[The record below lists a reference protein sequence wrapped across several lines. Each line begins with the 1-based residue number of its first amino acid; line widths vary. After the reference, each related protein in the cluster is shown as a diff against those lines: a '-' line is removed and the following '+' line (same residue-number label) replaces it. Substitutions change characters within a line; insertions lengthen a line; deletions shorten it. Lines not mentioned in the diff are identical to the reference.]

1 MIKRDPVAA
10 TAGAIRKA
18 ASMLDDLIRLGSA
31 GGLLLI
37 VAAVLAMLMANS
49 PAATEYQRFLSFPF
63 AISAGDFSLDKPLF
77 LWINDGLMAI
87 FFLLVALEI
96 KREVVSGQ
104 LSSRS
109 QLALPVVAALGGV
122 VAPALIYAGINFS
135 DAEAMRGWAIPTAT
149 DIAFALGMLSLLGR
163 RVPLSI
169 KLLLSTIAVIDDLLA
184 IVIIAVFYTAN
195 LAPIAM
201 VCAVLLLGILVG
213 MNRLGVKGVGPYL
226 LVGALLWLC
235 VLKSG
240 VHATLAGVV
249 VGLCIPASDGKGGS
263 PLERLEHGLQPWV
276 AYAILPLFAFANAGV
291 PLPESGLGTLLQPV
305 PLGIALGLLL
315 GKPIGVFGG
324 VWLATLFG
332 MLKLPDD
339 LNWSALLGVS
349 VLCGIGF
356 TMSLFIGS
364 LAFESGALQYAE
376 LNRIG
381 ILAGSVTA
389 AVIGLLWLR
398 WRLPA
403 VAASGGD
410 D

>member
-1 MIKRDPVAA
+1 M
-10 TAGAIRKA
+10 
-18 ASMLDDLIRLGSA
+18 
-31 GGLLLI
+31 
-37 VAAVLAMLMANS
+37 AV
-49 PAATEYQRFLSFPF
+49 
-63 AISAGDFSLDKPLF
+63 
-77 LWINDGLMAI
+77 

-96 KREVVSGQ
+96 KREIVSGQ

-109 QLALPVVAALGGV
+109 QLTLPVIAALGGAA
-122 VAPALIYAGINFS
+122 APALIYAAINGS

-149 DIAFALGMLSLLGR
+149 DIAFALGILSLLGK

-184 IVIIAVFYTAN
+184 IIIIAIFYTTN

-201 VCAVLLLGILVG
+201 VCAVALVGLLVG

-249 VGLCIPASDGKGGS
+249 VGLCIPAQDGKGGS

-291 PLPESGLGTLLQPV
+291 PLPEDGLQTLLHPV

-315 GKPIGVFGG
+315 GKPVGVFGC
-324 VWLATLFG
+324 VWLATRLRW
-332 MLKLPDD
+332 MMLPDD
-339 LNWSALLGVS
+339 LGWSALFGVS
-349 VLCGIGF
+349 LLCGIGF

-364 LAFESGALQYAE
+364 LAFESGALLYAE

-381 ILAGSVTA
+381 ILAGSVVSA
-389 AVIGLLWLR
+389 IIGLLWLR

-403 VAASGGD
+403 AEAGD
-410 D
+410 PARP

>member
-1 MIKRDPVAA
+1 MTKADPVAA
-10 TAGAIRKA
+10 TAQALRKA
-18 ASMLDDLIRLGSA
+18 AAWMEDLMRLGSA

-37 VAAVLAMLMANS
+37 AAACVALLLANS
-49 PAATEYQRFLSFPF
+49 PAAGTYRELLDIPF
-63 AISAGDFSLDKPLF
+63 AISAGAFSIDKPLL

-109 QLALPVVAALGGV
+109 QLALPVIAALGGAV
-122 VAPALIYAGINFS
+122 VPALIYAGINHD

-184 IVIIAVFYTAN
+184 ILIIAVFYTSN
-195 LAPIAM
+195 LAPIAI
-201 VCAVLLLGILVG
+201 VCALALVGLLVG
-213 MNRLGVKGVGPYL
+213 MNRLGVKGTGPYL
-226 LVGALLWLC
+226 LVGALLWMC

-249 VGLCIPASDGKGGS
+249 VGLCIPADDEKGGS
-263 PLERLEHGLQPWV
+263 PLERLEHRLQPWV
-276 AYAILPLFAFANAGV
+276 AYGILPLFAFANAGV
-291 PLPESGLGTLLQPV
+291 PLPDDGLDALLHPV
-305 PLGIALGLLL
+305 PLGITLGLLL
-315 GKPIGVFGG
+315 GKPLGVFGG
-324 VWLATLFG
+324 VWLATRLRWLALPEGLGLGALFG
-332 MLKLPDD
+332 V
-339 LNWSALLGVS
+339 SA
-349 VLCGIGF
+349 LCGIGF

-381 ILAGSVTA
+381 ILAGSVIA
-389 AVIGLLWLR
+389 AIVGLLWLR
-398 WRLPA
+398 WRLPLPNA
-403 VAASGGD
+403 RCA
-410 D
+410 